1 MKHNSSF
8 LLALDVDGTL
18 ARPDGTIS
26 PRTVEVV
33 KRLQR
38 DGLILCIASGRPPL
52 GICPVAEL
60 LGMDEFGGY
69 IIGYNGG
76 VLIDYSTNKML
87 YTASL
92 PDEALPVVVECGRRS
107 GHTMLTYVGDEI
119 CTENAS
125 DLYVQ
130 VSHQRNGMPVREV
143 LDFMDL
149 PRPLPKCIITGDPC
163 EMPALQREVSARLYG
178 IADAY
183 LSEAYFLEIVRRGID
198 KADALV
204 RLLDHLDL
212 TYHHLIAAGDG
223 HNDMS
228 MIRLASIGIA
238 MGNAHPDV
246 RQVADI
252 VAPPSVEDGL
262 AQVLETLSKRNISFF

>member
-38 DGLILCIASGRPPL
+38 DGMILCIASGRPPL

-87 YTASL
+87 YK
-92 PDEALPVVVECGRRS
+92 V
-107 GHTMLTYVGDEI
+107 LTSEKVLTCE
-119 CTENAS
+119 T
-125 DLYVQ
+125 
-130 VSHQRNGMPVREV
+130 VSTRNERQQHKIFLMTRK
-143 LDFMDL
+143 L
-149 PRPLPKCIITGDPC
+149 
-163 EMPALQREVSARLYG
+163 RL
-178 IADAY
+178 
-183 LSEAYFLEIVRRGID
+183 
-198 KADALV
+198 
-204 RLLDHLDL
+204 
-212 TYHHLIAAGDG
+212 
-223 HNDMS
+223 
-228 MIRLASIGIA
+228 
-238 MGNAHPDV
+238 
-246 RQVADI
+246 
-252 VAPPSVEDGL
+252 
-262 AQVLETLSKRNISFF
+262 

>member
-1 MKHNSSF
+1 MKHNSPL

-38 DGLILCIASGRPPL
+38 DGMILCIASGRPPL
-52 GICPVAEL
+52 GIRPVAEL

-76 VLIDYSTNKML
+76 VLMDYTTGQVL

-125 DLYVQ
+125 DPYVQ

-143 LDFMDL
+143 LDFMTL
-149 PRPLPKCIITGDPC
+149 PRSLPKCIITGDPC

-204 RLLDHLDL
+204 RLLDYLDL

-228 MIRLASIGIA
+228 MIRLASIGIS

-262 AQVLETLSKRNISFF
+262 AQVLETLS

>member
-1 MKHNSSF
+1 MKHNSPL

-38 DGLILCIASGRPPL
+38 DGMILCIASGRPPL
-52 GICPVAEL
+52 GIRPVADL

-92 PDEALPVVVECGRRS
+92 PDEALPVVVECGRRP

-119 CTENAS
+119 FTEKAS
-125 DLYVQ
+125 DSYVQ
-130 VSHQRNGMPVREV
+130 ISHRRNGMPIREV
-143 LDFMDL
+143 ADFMAL

-163 EMPALQREVSARLYG
+163 DMPALQREVSARLYG

-183 LSEAYFLEIVRRGID
+183 LSEAYFLEVVRRGID
-198 KADALV
+198 KADALS
-204 RLLDHLDL
+204 RLLDHLGL
-212 TYHHLIAAGDG
+212 THHNLIAAGDG
-223 HNDMS
+223 HNDMG
-228 MIRLASIGIA
+228 MIRLASHGIA
-238 MGNAHPDV
+238 MANAHPDV
-246 RQVADI
+246 RKVADI
-252 VAPPSVEDGL
+252 IAPPASEDGL
-262 AQVLETLSKRNISFF
+262 AQVLESLL

>member
-1 MKHNSSF
+1 MKHNSPL

-38 DGLILCIASGRPPL
+38 DGMILCIASGRPPL
-52 GICPVAEL
+52 GIRPVAEL

-125 DLYVQ
+125 DPYVQ

-143 LDFMDL
+143 LDFMTL

-246 RQVADI
+246 RQLADI

-262 AQVLETLSKRNISFF
+262 AQVFETLSKRNISFF

>member
-1 MKHNSSF
+1 MKHNSPL

-38 DGLILCIASGRPPL
+38 DGMILCIASGRPPL
-52 GICPVAEL
+52 GIRPVAEL

-125 DLYVQ
+125 DPYVK

-212 TYHHLIAAGDG
+212 TYHHLIATGDG

-262 AQVLETLSKRNISFF
+262 AQVLETLS

>member
-1 MKHNSSF
+1 MKYTF
-8 LLALDVDGTL
+8 PLLLALDVDGTL

-38 DGLILCIASGRPPL
+38 DGMILCIASGRPPL
-52 GICPVAEL
+52 GIRPVAEL

-125 DLYVQ
+125 DPYVQ

-143 LDFMDL
+143 LDFMTL

-223 HNDMS
+223 HNDMG

-246 RQVADI
+246 RQVADV
-252 VAPPSVEDGL
+252 VAPSAAEDGL
-262 AQVLETLSKRNISFF
+262 AQVLETLS

>member
-1 MKHNSSF
+1 MKHNSPL

-38 DGLILCIASGRPPL
+38 DGMILCIASGRPPL
-52 GICPVAEL
+52 GIRPVAEL

-76 VLIDYSTNKML
+76 VLIDYTTNKML

-143 LDFMDL
+143 LDFMTL

-163 EMPALQREVSARLYG
+163 EMPALQREVSARLFG

-262 AQVLETLSKRNISFF
+262 AQVLETLLKRNISFF

>member
-1 MKHNSSF
+1 MKHDSPL

-38 DGLILCIASGRPPL
+38 DGMILCIASGRPPL
-52 GICPVAEL
+52 GIRPVAEL

-125 DLYVQ
+125 DPYVK

-143 LDFMDL
+143 LDFMTL

-262 AQVLETLSKRNISFF
+262 AQVLETLS

>member
-1 MKHNSSF
+1 MKHNSPL

-38 DGLILCIASGRPPL
+38 DGMILCIASGRPPL
-52 GICPVAEL
+52 GIRPVAEL

-125 DLYVQ
+125 DPYVK

-143 LDFMDL
+143 LDFMTL

-262 AQVLETLSKRNISFF
+262 AQVLETLLKRNISFF